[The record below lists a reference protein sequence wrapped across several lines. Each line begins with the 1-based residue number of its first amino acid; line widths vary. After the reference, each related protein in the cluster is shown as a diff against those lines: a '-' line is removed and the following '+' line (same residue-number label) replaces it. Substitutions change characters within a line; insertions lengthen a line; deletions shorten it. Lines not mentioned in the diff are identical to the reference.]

1 MVRKI
6 HTDPV
11 NPEKEP
17 VVHYRTSKMELPGSG
32 DTMGTSLFSVLYRL
46 TLSLW
51 VGGIALFTFI
61 VTPVIF
67 RTHGRDDAGRIVGAI
82 FPLYFRYVL
91 VLAASALLARI
102 LSGVAFHGV
111 RQWAGT
117 LLIATAI
124 FLTGYQAYRL
134 SPRMEQIK
142 RSVVSFESVTRDNP
156 GRMEFSRL
164 HGISMVVNLVVL
176 LEGTALIIGGDWFRR

>member
-1 MVRKI
+1 M
-6 HTDPV
+6 
-11 NPEKEP
+11 
-17 VVHYRTSKMELPGSG
+17 KMH
-32 DTMGTSLFSVLYRL
+32 LFPALYRL
-46 TLSLW
+46 ALSLW

-67 RTHGRDDAGRIVGAI
+67 RTHGRDDAGKIVGAI

-91 VLAASALLARI
+91 VLAATALLARI

-117 LLIATAI
+117 LLIVTAV

-134 SPRMEQIK
+134 APSMERIK
-142 RSVVSFESVTRDNP
+142 RSVVSFESVARNEPD
-156 GRMEFSRL
+156 RKEFSRL
-164 HGISMVVNLVVL
+164 HGISMAVNLVVF
-176 LEGTALIIGGDWFRR
+176 LEGTALVVGGEWFRR